1 MTIRSAA
8 AAVGA
13 VLYSLIGVSPVFGQV
28 TPAAGYVPPDDTP
41 SIRVGATI
49 FADYTITQE
58 PKATDADQNQITPNS
73 FNIGRSYINV
83 TGQISHLVA
92 FRVTPD
98 IARETLPGSALNGS
112 YTFRLKYVYAQFNL
126 DDWMGRGTWVRLGM
140 QPTPYVNYIEDI
152 YRYRF
157 QGGIQSDRDAFLS
170 SSDVGA
176 TFHYNF
182 PANYGDVHGGIYNGE
197 TYSRFE
203 ANDQKAFQV
212 RASLRPMR
220 THPVLRGL
228 RLAGFVDADAYVQ
241 NAERRRLGAAIT
253 FEHAWVNAGGEY
265 LDATD
270 QLRAAS
276 PELGSRAFSLW
287 ATPKMPKG
295 FGWEG
300 LLRFDHL
307 IQEQATSVDGE
318 RDRTIAGVAYWFPRQ
333 GSVSAAVLFDYEH
346 VNNRNYVEP
355 TRRNERRWAVHTL
368 INF

>member
-1 MTIRSAA
+1 MTMHSAA
-8 AAVGA
+8 ACLAATLLCPV
-13 VLYSLIGVSPVFGQV
+13 IGVSSAFGQV
-28 TPAAGYVPPDDTP
+28 TPAPPDDTP
-41 SIRVGATI
+41 SIRVGVTI
-49 FADYTITQE
+49 FADYTVTE
-58 PKATDADQNQITPNS
+58 KPTATDIDGNEITPNS
-73 FNIGRSYINV
+73 FNIGRSYLNV

-98 IARETLPGSALNGS
+98 ISREVGTGSTLSGS

-157 QGGIQSDRDAFLS
+157 QGGIQSDRDGFLS

-182 PANYGDVHGGIYNGE
+182 PGNYGDVHGGIYNGE

-212 RASLRPMR
+212 RASLRPIR
-220 THPVLRGL
+220 RHAVLRGL

-241 NAERRRLGAAIT
+241 DAERRRLGAAAT
-253 FEHAWVNAGGEY
+253 LEHPWVNAGGEY

-270 QLRAAS
+270 QTRAAS

-287 ATPKMPKG
+287 ATPKTPKG

-307 IQEQATSVDGE
+307 IQEQSTSTVDGK
-318 RDRTIAGVAYWFPRQ
+318 RDRTVAGVAYWFPRQ
-333 GSVSAAVLFDYEH
+333 GSVSAAVLFDYER
-346 VNNRNYVEP
+346 VNNRNYAP
-355 TRRNERRWAVHTL
+355 FRSDERRWAIHTL